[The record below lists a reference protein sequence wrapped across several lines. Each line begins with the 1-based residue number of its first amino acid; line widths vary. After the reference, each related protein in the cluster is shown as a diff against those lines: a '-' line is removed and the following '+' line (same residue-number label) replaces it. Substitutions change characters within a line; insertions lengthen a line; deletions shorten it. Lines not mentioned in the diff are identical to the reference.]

1 VIQKELVDPIAR
13 KLLAGDLE
21 DGSVI
26 DVAAGDQ
33 GLEIGRAQV
42 H

>member
-1 VIQKELVDPIAR
+1 VIQTELMDPIAR
-13 KLLAGDLE
+13 KLLAGEIE

-26 DVAAGDQ
+26 HVGFADGALTV
-33 GLEIGRAQV
+33 GRAVV

>member
-1 VIQKELVDPIAR
+1 VIQKELIDPIAR
-13 KLLAGDLE
+13 KLLAGDLA

-26 DVAAGDQ
+26 HVDAGSDK
-33 GLEIGRAQV
+33 LEIGRAAV